1 MLSFTTRMRSRLF
14 YLVFGG
20 ACLIAPSANAQVKQF
35 ISDNKSTQDLEYGL
49 VLFDYF
55 QKNYFEALIEQE
67 YAQSI
72 DNSIAK
78 GSTGQILKGGMM
90 LSYGMP
96 DASKKIFE
104 NLLQSQAAEE
114 IRNKAWFYLAKMLYA
129 KSDIANARDALN
141 RIQGKV
147 PDEIYTEYNY
157 LVLLI
162 AKGNLQGGT
171 ALVSEDILKSAQKNT
186 PYYPYLLFNTAI
198 MQLRNNQLKDAV
210 KNLEAVTELSGK
222 SEELSVL
229 ADRARHGLA
238 ELAIK
243 YNRLD
248 EAWNYLKPIRTNGL
262 YSNRALLSY
271 AWAAINLKRFNDA
284 IPALEMLNSRSIA
297 IPEVQE
303 SIVLV
308 AHVYEQEGL
317 LKKALQANVN
327 AEKNYQK
334 GVEMLTEARAIID
347 KQDVPR
353 EFISNIEAMIDDSD
367 WFNTKPSV
375 DYKKLTPFLIDLMAG
390 YQFRETLD
398 ELADLYAMEANLEYW
413 SLQAEQHALILK
425 NAREKTY
432 DNSIKELIDRGL
444 VLKDQLAEKNAELKL
459 YTLSLSEREQDRLNA
474 LSQSTDVELGF
485 LNDKIE
491 KLQLYK
497 MPYKQPVEYD
507 RMVADHHAMIK
518 QRLVEI
524 RQFINRF
531 EQIMRNLVKA
541 ELDEHEKR
549 MKFYAAQSKLAKAR
563 LYDLMLLNLE
573 RPKTTT
579 NSKVPESK
587 VNE

>member
-1 MLSFTTRMRSRLF
+1 MRSTLL
-14 YLVFGG
+14 YLAFGS
-20 ACLIAPSANAQVKQF
+20 ACWVAPTVHAQF

-67 YAQSI
+67 YAQTI
-72 DNSIAK
+72 GNSIANA
-78 GSTGQILKGGMM
+78 STGQILKGGMM

-104 NLLQSQAAEE
+104 QLLQAQATEE
-114 IRNKAWFYLAKMLYA
+114 ISNKAWFYLAKMLYA
-129 KSDIANARDALN
+129 KSDIASARDALN
-141 RIQGKV
+141 RVKGKV

-162 AKGNLQGGT
+162 AKGNLQVKGSGPI
-171 ALVSEDILKSAQKNT
+171 SEDVLKSAQKNT

-198 MQLRNNQLKDAV
+198 MQLRNDQLKDAV
-210 KNLEAVTELSGK
+210 QNLEKVTEYSGK

-229 ADRARHGLA
+229 SDRARHGLA

-248 EAWNYLKPIRTNGL
+248 EAWNYLKLIRTNGL

-271 AWAAINLKRFNDA
+271 AWAAINLKRFGEA
-284 IPALEMLNSRSIA
+284 IPALEMLNNRSIA

-303 SIVLV
+303 AIVLL

-327 AEKNYQK
+327 AENNYHK
-334 GVEMLTEARAIID
+334 GVQMITEARAIIE

-353 EFISNIEAMIDDSD
+353 EFINNIEAMIDDSD

-398 ELADLYAMEANLEYW
+398 ELADLYAMESNLEYW

-425 NAREKTY
+425 NARQKTY
-432 DNSIKELIDRGL
+432 DNSIKELLDRGL
-444 VLKDQLAEKNAELKL
+444 VLKEQLSEKNAELKL
-459 YTLSLSEREQDRLNA
+459 YTFRSVNA
-474 LSQSTDVELGF
+474 
-485 LNDKIE
+485 
-491 KLQLYK
+491 
-497 MPYKQPVEYD
+497 
-507 RMVADHHAMIK
+507 
-518 QRLVEI
+518 
-524 RQFINRF
+524 NR
-531 EQIMRNLVKA
+531 
-541 ELDEHEKR
+541 
-549 MKFYAAQSKLAKAR
+549 
-563 LYDLMLLNLE
+563 
-573 RPKTTT
+573 TG
-579 NSKVPESK
+579 
-587 VNE
+587 

>member
-1 MLSFTTRMRSRLF
+1 MLYFTTRTSSGLL
-14 YLVFGG
+14 YLVL
-20 ACLIAPSANAQVKQF
+20 ACLIASVVNAQTRQF

-49 VLFDYF
+49 VLYDYF

-67 YAQSI
+67 YAQAI

-104 NLLQSQAAEE
+104 NLLQTQATEE
-114 IRNKAWFYLAKMLYA
+114 ISNKAWFYLAKMLYA

-141 RIQGKV
+141 RVKGKV

-157 LVLLI
+157 LVLLV
-162 AKGNLQGGT
+162 AKGNLQASGS
-171 ALVSEDILKSAQKNT
+171 ALVSEDVLKAAQKNT

-198 MQLRNNQLKDAV
+198 MQLRNNQLKDSV
-210 KNLEAVTELSGK
+210 KNLEAVTEYSGK

-284 IPALEMLNSRSIA
+284 IPALEMLNGRSIA

-303 SIVLV
+303 AIVLL

-353 EFISNIEAMIDDSD
+353 EFIDNIEAMIDDSD

-398 ELADLYAMEANLEYW
+398 ELADLYAMEANLQYW

-425 NAREKTY
+425 NARQKTY
-432 DNSIKELIDRGL
+432 DNSLKDLLDRGL
-444 VLKDQLAEKNAELKL
+444 VLKEQLAEKNAELKL
-459 YTLSLSEREQDRLNA
+459 YTLSLGEREQDRLNS
-474 LSQSTDVELGF
+474 LIQSTDSELGL

-491 KLQLYK
+491 KLQQYK
-497 MPYKQPVEYD
+497 TPYKPPAEYD

-518 QRLVEI
+518 QRLAEI
-524 RQFINRF
+524 HQFINKF
-531 EQIMRNLVKA
+531 ELIMRNLVKE

-563 LYDLMLLNLE
+563 LYDLMLLSLE
-573 RPKTTT
+573 KSKPTE

-587 VNE
+587 NNE

>member
-1 MLSFTTRMRSRLF
+1 MLSFTTGKRWNWVHLI
-14 YLVFGG
+14 VAT
-20 ACLIAPSANAQVKQF
+20 ACLVASSVHSQSRQF
-35 ISDNKSTQDLEYGL
+35 ISDNKSTEDLEYGL

-67 YAQSI
+67 YAQAI
-72 DNSIAK
+72 NNSIAN

-96 DASKKIFE
+96 DAAKKIFE
-104 NLLQSQAAEE
+104 NLLQLKASEE
-114 IRNKAWFYLAKMLYA
+114 ISNKAWFYLAKMLYA

-141 RIQGKV
+141 RVKGKI

-162 AKGNLQGGT
+162 AKGNLQSTSG
-171 ALVSEDILKSAQKNT
+171 LVSEDVLKTAQKDT

-210 KNLEAVTELSGK
+210 KNLEAVTQYSGR

-271 AWAAINLKRFNDA
+271 AWAAINLKRFNEA
-284 IPALEMLNSRSIA
+284 IPALEMLNTRSIA

-303 SIVLV
+303 AIVLL

-327 AEKNYQK
+327 AENNYQK
-334 GVEMLTEARAIID
+334 GIDMLKEARAIID
-347 KQDVPR
+347 QQDVPR

-367 WFNTKPSV
+367 WFSTKPSV

-390 YQFRETLD
+390 YQFRETLA

-425 NAREKTY
+425 NARQKTF
-432 DNSIKELIDRGL
+432 DPSLKALIDKGL
-444 VLKDQLAEKNAELKL
+444 VLRDQLTDKNAELKL
-459 YTLSLSEREQDRLNA
+459 YSLSLSEREQQRLNA
-474 LSQSTDVELGF
+474 LMQSTDTELNF
-485 LNDKIE
+485 LKDKIE
-491 KLQLYK
+491 KLQQYQG
-497 MPYKQPVEYD
+497 PYKPPADYEK
-507 RMVADHHAMIK
+507 MVADHHVRIK
-518 QRLVEI
+518 QRLAEI
-524 RQFINRF
+524 QQFIKKF
-531 EQIMRNLVKA
+531 ELIMRKLVKE
-541 ELDEHEKR
+541 ELDEHEQR
-549 MKFYAAQSKLAKAR
+549 MKFYAAQSKLAKVR
-563 LYDLMLLNLE
+563 LYDLMLLSLE
-573 RPKTTT
+573 NPQSTKDG
-579 NSKVPESK
+579 KAPESK
-587 VNE
+587 NQ

>member
-1 MLSFTTRMRSRLF
+1 MLSFTTGKRWNWVHLI
-14 YLVFGG
+14 VAT
-20 ACLIAPSANAQVKQF
+20 ACLVASSVHSQSRQF
-35 ISDNKSTQDLEYGL
+35 ISDNKSTEDLEYGL

-67 YAQSI
+67 YAQAI
-72 DNSIAK
+72 NNSIAN

-96 DASKKIFE
+96 DAAKKIFE
-104 NLLQSQAAEE
+104 NLLQLKASEE
-114 IRNKAWFYLAKMLYA
+114 ISNKAWFYLAKMLYA

-141 RIQGKV
+141 RVKGKI

-162 AKGNLQGGT
+162 AKGNLQSTSG
-171 ALVSEDILKSAQKNT
+171 LVSEDVLKTAQKDT

-210 KNLEAVTELSGK
+210 KNLEAVTQYSGR

-271 AWAAINLKRFNDA
+271 AWAAINLKRFNEA
-284 IPALEMLNSRSIA
+284 IPALEMLNTRSIA

-303 SIVLV
+303 AIVLL

-327 AEKNYQK
+327 AENNYQK
-334 GVEMLTEARAIID
+334 GIDMLKEARAIID
-347 KQDVPR
+347 QQDVPR

-367 WFNTKPSV
+367 WFSTKPSV

-390 YQFRETLD
+390 YQFRETLA

-425 NAREKTY
+425 NARQKTF
-432 DNSIKELIDRGL
+432 DPSLKALIDKGL
-444 VLKDQLAEKNAELKL
+444 VLREQLTDKNAELKL
-459 YTLSLSEREQDRLNA
+459 YSLSLSEREQERLNA
-474 LSQSTDVELGF
+474 LMQSTDTELNF
-485 LNDKIE
+485 LKDKIE
-491 KLQLYK
+491 KLQQYQG
-497 MPYKQPVEYD
+497 PYKPPADYEK
-507 RMVADHHAMIK
+507 MVADHHVRIK
-518 QRLVEI
+518 QRLAEI
-524 RQFINRF
+524 QQFIKKF
-531 EQIMRNLVKA
+531 ELIMRKLVKE
-541 ELDEHEKR
+541 ELDEHEQR
-549 MKFYAAQSKLAKAR
+549 MKFYAAQSKLAKVR
-563 LYDLMLLNLE
+563 LYDLMLLSLE
-573 RPKTTT
+573 NPQSTKDG
-579 NSKVPESK
+579 KAPESK
-587 VNE
+587 NQ

>member
-1 MLSFTTRMRSRLF
+1 MIS
-14 YLVFGG
+14 
-20 ACLIAPSANAQVKQF
+20 LIARLRALLLSISCVWVICVPASVNAQF
-35 ISDNKSTQDLEYGL
+35 ISDNKSTQDLEYGS
-49 VLFDYF
+49 VLFEYF

-67 YAQSI
+67 YAQAI

-78 GSTGQILKGGMM
+78 DSSGQILKGGML

-104 NLLQSQAAEE
+104 QLLSSKTTEE
-114 IRNKAWFYLAKMLYA
+114 INNKAWFYLAKMLYA
-129 KSDIANARDALN
+129 KSDLTSAQDAIS
-141 RIQGKV
+141 RIKGKV

-162 AKGNLQGGT
+162 ANGSFKGNRS
-171 ALVSEDILKSAQKNT
+171 ASVSEDILKTAQKDT

-198 MQLRNNQLKDAV
+198 VQLRNNQLKEAV
-210 KNLEAVTELSGK
+210 INLEKVTEYSGK

-248 EAWNYLKPIRTNGL
+248 EAWNYLKPIRTQGL

-271 AWAAINLKRFNDA
+271 AWAAINLKRYGEA
-284 IPALEMLNSRSIA
+284 IPALEMLNTRSIA

-303 SIVLV
+303 AIVLL

-317 LKKALQANVN
+317 LKKALQANLN
-327 AEKNYQK
+327 AEKNYDLGIK
-334 GVEMLTEARAIID
+334 MLAEARDIID

-398 ELADLYAMEANLEYW
+398 ELADLYAMEENLNYW
-413 SLQAEQHALILK
+413 SLQAEQHSLILK
-425 NAREKTY
+425 TASQKTY
-432 DNSIKELIDRGL
+432 DSSVKDLLDKGSLLKE
-444 VLKDQLAEKNAELKL
+444 QFSEKNSELKL
-459 YTLSLSEREQDRLNA
+459 FSLSLSEREQERLNS
-474 LSQSTDVELGF
+474 LMQSTDAELNL
-485 LNDKIE
+485 LNDKMD
-491 KLQLYK
+491 KLAVYK
-497 MPYKQPVEYD
+497 IPYKQPLGYES
-507 RMVADHHAMIK
+507 MVAEHHVRIK
-518 QRLVEI
+518 QLLIEI
-524 RQFINRF
+524 HQHINKF
-531 EQIMRNLVKA
+531 ELIMRGLVKN

-563 LYDLMLLNLE
+563 LYDLMLLSLE
-573 RPKTTT
+573 NPKSTT
-579 NSKVPESK
+579 NSKVSEGK
-587 VNE
+587 NQ